1 MSAENQYNVQ
11 QGEEQKAQEPKKS
24 SGLDFVKI
32 YQDLLKHKRLYYK
45 VLPITF
51 VLAAVY
57 ALALPN
63 YYSCTVKLS
72 PELTSSRAS
81 SGLAALASSFGF
93 NMGQGTGGMGT
104 EALFPTLYPELIN
117 STDFK
122 TSLFSVPVTIEGKKD
137 EKSRTMTYYDYLT
150 KEQKAPWWSR
160 GIKAIFS
167 MFNAEGVASDQRERS
182 GNVQSSMVNDPKVN
196 DPKVNPFRL
205 TRKQD
210 LVVKAINRKI
220 TCEIDKKTLVITIN
234 VTDQNPVIAA
244 TMADTVKT
252 RLQNFITAYRTSKV
266 RVDLE
271 YYKKIYAE
279 TKARYEDARQRYA
292 EFVDANQ
299 DLILQ
304 TVRQKQVDLENEM
317 QLQYNAYTQI
327 AQQLMAAEAKV
338 QEETPAFTTLQS
350 ATVPVRKAGPKRAKM
365 CLVFLFLAFLGTT
378 AWILYKEGDLMSL
391 FNSGDDEDPTPAP
404 DQTAIIQALLKLN
417 EKK

>member
-93 NMGQGTGGMGT
+93 NMGQGSGGMGT

-150 KEQKAPWWSR
+150 KEQKKPWFSAILGAPFKLIS
-160 GIKAIFS
+160 S
-167 MFNAEGVASDQRERS
+167 MFNS
-182 GNVQSSMVNDPKVN
+182 QSSMVN

-271 YYKKIYAE
+271 YYKKIYGE

-299 DLILQ
+299 DIILQ

-338 QEETPAFTTLQS
+338 QEETPAFTTIQS
-350 ATVPVRKAGPKRAKM
+350 ATVPVLKAGPSRAKM
-365 CLVFLFLAFLGTT
+365 CLVFLFLAFIGTT

-391 FNSGDDEDPTPAP
+391 FNSSDDEDPTPAP
-404 DQTAIIQALLKLN
+404 DQTALIQALLKLN
-417 EKK
+417 SK